1 MPGGSVKIKSSSELD
16 EREYVK
22 ISIIQILF
30 FNFEFNK
37 TREIFS
43 PYIYVSEKAYSERV
57 KGQREIS

>member
-1 MPGGSVKIKSSSELD
+1 MPGGSVKIKFSSELD

-37 TREIFS
+37 TRDIFFS
-43 PYIYVSEKAYSERV
+43 LYLCI
-57 KGQREIS
+57 